1 MLGRAAIA
9 KPIKIGE
16 VRELTQGEL
25 RKLTEKRKP
34 QSIVARF
41 RDSHHKLAWLFASG
55 MRPEQIALAS
65 GYSMQRVYTL
75 SSDPAFR
82 ELVEK
87 KREKVDQN
95 RAEVLDDFEELIKG
109 NMLKA
114 ERMLADK
121 LDDADETEE
130 LLPTR
135 ELIAISR
142 DAADRLGY
150 GKKATNVNVNI
161 DFAAKL
167 DRAVARSSKVID
179 NQPSTRVSVEATN
192 HMAATR
198 SAEDSVPPS
207 SQHMDLSSTRWPLAR
222 VTDATPAGPPPL
234 SLAGPA
240 PRSATSPVEQAQPIR
255 RRVMA

>member
-1 MLGRAAIA
+1 MLGTGRIA

-16 VRELTQGEL
+16 VRELEQSEL
-25 RKLTEKRKP
+25 GLLKAKRRP

-55 MRPEQIALAS
+55 MRIKDIALAA
-65 GYSMQRVYTL
+65 GYSHNRVLTL
-75 SSDPAFR
+75 SSDPAFK
-82 ELVEK
+82 ELIAQ
-87 KREKVDQN
+87 KREKIDDN

-114 ERMLADK
+114 ERQLSDK
-121 LDDADETEE
+121 LDDADEAEE

-150 GKKATNVNVNI
+150 GKKETRLNVNI

-167 DRAVARSSKVID
+167 DRAVARSAKVIG
-179 NQPSTRVSVEATN
+179 ATP
-192 HMAATR
+192 T
-198 SAEDSVPPS
+198 VPP
-207 SQHMDLSSTRWPLAR
+207 RLAI
-222 VTDATPAGPPPL
+222 
-234 SLAGPA
+234 AGPA
-240 PRSATSPVEQAQPIR
+240 RSVARRPEQALPIR
-255 RRVMA
+255 RRAFA

>member
-9 KPIKIGE
+9 KKIKIGE
-16 VRELTQGEL
+16 IRELTQGDL
-25 RKLTEKRKP
+25 VKLKEKRRP
-34 QSIVARF
+34 HSIVARF

-55 MRPEQIALAS
+55 MRIKDIALAA
-65 GYSMQRVYTL
+65 GYSYNRVLTL
-75 SSDPAFR
+75 SSDPAFK
-82 ELVEK
+82 ELIAQ
-87 KREKVDQN
+87 KREKIDDN

-114 ERMLADK
+114 ERQLSDK
-121 LDDADETEE
+121 LDDADEAEE

-150 GKKATNVNVNI
+150 GKKETRLNVNI

-179 NQPSTRVSVEATN
+179 
-192 HMAATR
+192 
-198 SAEDSVPPS
+198 
-207 SQHMDLSSTRWPLAR
+207 
-222 VTDATPAGPPPL
+222 VTPNAVRPPL
-234 SLAGPA
+234 MSLGAS
-240 PRSATSPVEQAQPIR
+240 PRSPALADAEPQPIKR
-255 RRVMA
+255 RAFA